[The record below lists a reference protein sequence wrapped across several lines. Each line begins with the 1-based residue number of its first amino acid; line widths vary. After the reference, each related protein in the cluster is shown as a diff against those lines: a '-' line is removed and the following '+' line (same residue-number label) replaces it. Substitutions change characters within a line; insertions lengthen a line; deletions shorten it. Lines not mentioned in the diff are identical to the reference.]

1 MVLKNMVGIEDVD
14 EELENEVTGK
24 CSKFG
29 SVTRVVIYQ
38 EKQGEEDDAA
48 VIVKVFVEFMTT
60 AGTTFYLSTMENV
73 L

>member
-1 MVLKNMVGIEDVD
+1 MKNMVGIEDVD
-14 EELENEVTGK
+14 EELENEVTGE

>member
-14 EELENEVTGK
+14 EELENEVTGE